1 MLLASFTR
9 ARALVALL
17 MAAGLS
23 LAIAS
28 PAETDEDHDGDQHP
42 IEASEAAPLQWLLAR
57 IRQDFTAT
65 VLQVELE
72 NETSGRE
79 RRSVY
84 QVKVLTPEGDVLKLE
99 YDAKTLE
106 LLTLKGHYEHHRDNG
121 DDKEGP

>member
-17 MAAGLS
+17 MAAGLR

-28 PAETDEDHDGDQHP
+28 PAETDDDNHDNQRP
-42 IEASEAAPLQWLLAR
+42 LEAREAAPLQQLLAR
-57 IRQDFTAT
+57 IRQDFAAT

-72 NETSGRE
+72 NKTSGRE

-84 QVKVLTPEGDVLKLE
+84 EVKVLTPEGDVLKLE
-99 YDAKTLE
+99 YDARTLE
-106 LLTLKGHYEHHRDNG
+106 LLALKGHYEHHRDNG
-121 DDKEGP
+121 DD